1 MDKLRILLTGGA
13 GFIGSHIAEYLLA
26 NNICHLRIVDNLV
39 TGKMTNIQHLLDK
52 YTNVEFIFGDITN
65 INLCREIIQD
75 IDVVCH
81 QAALGSVPR
90 SLSDPLN
97 SHNTNV
103 NGFLNMLIVS
113 AEHKIKR
120 FVYASSSSVYG
131 DNSDVLKREDV
142 IGKQLSPY
150 AITKYIDE
158 LYADLFT
165 RIYGVNCIGLRYFNV
180 FGPRQ
185 DPNGQYAAVIP
196 KFINSI
202 LNGQSPIINGDG
214 YYSRD
219 FTYVDNV
226 VYANILALTTQDNR
240 CFGNVFNI
248 ACGGNITILELFDII
263 HKIINKYP
271 DLEPIFGPERS
282 GDIPHSLANISKSCS
297 LLGYSINTTFKE
309 GIYKTINYYLELKK
323 T

>member
-1 MDKLRILLTGGA
+1 
-13 GFIGSHIAEYLLA
+13 
-26 NNICHLRIVDNLV
+26 
-39 TGKMTNIQHLLDK
+39 
-52 YTNVEFIFGDITN
+52 TN
-65 INLCREIIQD
+65 INLCRKIIQD

-131 DNSDVLKREDV
+131 DNSDVLKKEDV

-185 DPNGQYAAVIP
+185 DP
-196 KFINSI
+196 
-202 LNGQSPIINGDG
+202 
-214 YYSRD
+214 
-219 FTYVDNV
+219 
-226 VYANILALTTQDNR
+226 
-240 CFGNVFNI
+240 
-248 ACGGNITILELFDII
+248 
-263 HKIINKYP
+263 
-271 DLEPIFGPERS
+271 
-282 GDIPHSLANISKSCS
+282 
-297 LLGYSINTTFKE
+297 
-309 GIYKTINYYLELKK
+309 
-323 T
+323 

>member
-65 INLCREIIQD
+65 INLCRKIIQD

-131 DNSDVLKREDV
+131 DNSDVLKREDI

-185 DPNGQYAAVIP
+185 DPNGPYAAVIP

-248 ACGGNITILELFDII
+248 ACGGDITILELFDII